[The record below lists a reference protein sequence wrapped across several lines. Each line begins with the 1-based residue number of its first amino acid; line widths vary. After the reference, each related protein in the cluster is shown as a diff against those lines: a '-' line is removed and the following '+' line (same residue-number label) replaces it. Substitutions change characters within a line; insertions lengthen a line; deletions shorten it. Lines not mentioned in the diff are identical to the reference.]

1 MSSTEEDNKPDTTAD
16 TNGAAETPAKA
27 AVDSSNGDTKKAMN
41 SPEDAAAAKVRM
53 KAHVL
58 LEKVKISDWKR
69 TTPLGTP
76 RESTADLPKTEE
88 VAKKE
93 EQDKKEEEA
102 ADAVIKAAAE
112 KAEEAKE
119 TAAAVDK
126 GVADSQDEEDEAAD
140 TAAAVAEA
148 KLKKEKEIEEKKKE
162 SSEELTKRLQRLALD
177 RQKENR
183 HDRLKVIQSDQ
194 TSHLS
199 SAKTFQEL
207 KLPDHLLKAIFE
219 MGFER
224 PSAIQEEA
232 LPRILANPPRNVIGQ
247 AQSGSGKTA
256 AFVVG
261 ALYRINIDAPAT
273 CQALI
278 VTPTRELAVQIFQN
292 AVTPMAAHMKG
303 LKVRLALAGETIER
317 GAKLDSHIV
326 IGTPG
331 KVVDWLKRRIIDTKK
346 IKVFVLDEADNM
358 VAESGHRANSLL
370 IKKQMP
376 KGCQSL
382 LFSATF
388 PAEVITFAEKM
399 VYNPD
404 KILIESGP
412 EFLVLDVIKQI
423 WIDCQQYDG
432 GKLQFLEDIY
442 SLLTI
447 GQSIIFVGTKRDA
460 DTVHRTLTD
469 SGYTCSLLHGG
480 VDNDERDRTMEAFRK
495 MESNVLITTNVLARG
510 VDVDNVCL
518 VVNYDVPVDKDGHP
532 DFETYLHRIGR
543 TGRFGRKG
551 TAINLISDQRSIEVL
566 AAIEAHFSSGG
577 KEMIEMGQPDPEALA
592 DVIQI

>member
-1 MSSTEEDNKPDTTAD
+1 MSEEESKATNGDNTTTAVKED
-16 TNGAAETPAKA
+16 PNTSKSGAPTSESESDGAA
-27 AVDSSNGDTKKAMN
+27 SS
-41 SPEDAAAAKVRM
+41 VRM
-53 KAHVL
+53 KAHVV
-58 LEKVKISDWKR
+58 LEKVKQSEVKR
-69 TTPLGTP
+69 TPLSTPHG
-76 RESTADLPKTEE
+76 STADLTKQEE
-88 VAKKE
+88 EAKKE
-93 EQDKKEEEA
+93 EDAANKAVQDA
-102 ADAVIKAAAE
+102 TQ
-112 KAEEAKE
+112 KAEE
-119 TAAAVDK
+119 TAAAAAASAEAAK
-126 GVADSQDEEDEAAD
+126 KREEEEVAD
-140 TAAAVAEA
+140 A
-148 KLKKEKEIEEKKKE
+148 KLKKEKEIEDKKKE
-162 SSEELTKRLQRLALD
+162 SSEELTKRLQKLALE

-207 KLPDHLLKAIFE
+207 NLPDYLLKAIFE

-261 ALYRINIDAPAT
+261 MLFRVVIDTPAT
-273 CQALI
+273 CQGLC

-303 LKVRLALAGETIER
+303 LKVRLALAGEQIAR
-317 GAKLDSHIV
+317 GTKLDAHIV

-376 KGCQSL
+376 KSCQSL

-388 PAEVITFAEKM
+388 PPEVIAFAEKM

-412 EFLVLDVIKQI
+412 EFLVSI
-423 WIDCQQYDG
+423 
-432 GKLQFLEDIY
+432 
-442 SLLTI
+442 SLYFPCI
-447 GQSIIFVGTKRDA
+447 NDYHHAPFAYITKHF
-460 DTVHRTLTD
+460 TTSHI
-469 SGYTCSLLHGG
+469 SGSRCY
-480 VDNDERDRTMEAFRK
+480 
-495 MESNVLITTNVLARG
+495 
-510 VDVDNVCL
+510 
-518 VVNYDVPVDKDGHP
+518 
-532 DFETYLHRIGR
+532 
-543 TGRFGRKG
+543 
-551 TAINLISDQRSIEVL
+551 
-566 AAIEAHFSSGG
+566 
-577 KEMIEMGQPDPEALA
+577 
-592 DVIQI
+592 